1 MKIVEKSDEYQQMM
15 VEESS
20 NLQFAKDQLA
30 STEEELNIQILKH
43 YGLDWVINL
52 DNEYEKLIKLSS

>member
-20 NLQFAKDQLA
+20 NLQFAKDQLG
-30 STEEELNIQILKH
+30 STEEELIIQ
-43 YGLDWVINL
+43 
-52 DNEYEKLIKLSS
+52 S

>member
-30 STEEELNIQILKH
+30 STEEELNIQ
-43 YGLDWVINL
+43 
-52 DNEYEKLIKLSS
+52 S